1 MEHAAPE
8 CGDLHPMR
16 ILVTSP
22 FPLWPPVHGGRVRAA
37 GLAQGLAAAGA
48 DVTVLSPW
56 HPRQYRGALGPL
68 LEHRTHVL
76 PANVLPAV
84 AERVAPSQAML
95 SLEPLALP
103 RQLLRRLGRFDVYQ
117 FEFCAQARWMDLV
130 PDGAK
135 VVYSAH
141 NVERDYFSWSAERHV
156 LRSRPARRL
165 EALERSAVDRADL
178 VLTCTRADAER
189 LASLYGPHRST
200 VVANGMPAPAAD
212 AVAPLRATMRRELG
226 LRPAEQAAV
235 FVGGPAPHNRE
246 AVSFLA
252 TQVAPALERTRLVF
266 AGAASDEVRHTRA
279 ARRGD
284 IVRLGY
290 VPDLDPVLAAADV
303 GVNPVEFGSGSS
315 LKVAGY
321 LGSGLSVLATP
332 AGARGFE
339 GSDGRVTVVPRER
352 FAEALEHQTARR
364 APPGT
369 PTWGEV
375 GASLLAHL
383 RAI

>member
-1 MEHAAPE
+1 
-8 CGDLHPMR
+8 MR

-22 FPLWPPVHGGRVRAA
+22 YPLWPPVHGGRVRAA

-56 HPRQYRGALGPL
+56 HPRQHRGALGPS

-76 PANVLPAV
+76 PANVLPAI

-103 RQLLRRLGRFDVYQ
+103 RQLLQRLGRFDVYQ
-117 FEFCAQARWMDLV
+117 FEFCAQARWIDLV
-130 PDGAK
+130 PEGAK

-156 LRSRPARRL
+156 LRSAPARRL
-165 EALERSAVDRADL
+165 EALERSAVERADL
-178 VLTCTRADAER
+178 VVTCTRADADR

-200 VVANGMPAPAAD
+200 VVANGTPAPAAD
-212 AVAPLRATMRRELG
+212 AVAPLRASMRRQLG
-226 LRPAEQAAV
+226 LRPDERAAI

-246 AVSFLA
+246 AVAFLA
-252 TQVAPALERTRLVF
+252 TQVAPNLERTRLVV
-266 AGAASDEVRHTRA
+266 AGAASDEVRGTRA
-279 ARRGD
+279 AHRGD
-284 IVRLGY
+284 VIRLGY
-290 VPDLDPVLAAADV
+290 VPDLEPLLAATDV
-303 GVNPVEFGSGSS
+303 GVNPVAFGSGSS

-339 GSDGRVTVVPRER
+339 HSGDSVKVVPREG
-352 FAEALEHQTARR
+352 FAEALERQRPRR
-364 APPGT
+364 TPPAT
-369 PTWGEV
+369 PTWDQV
-375 GASLLAHL
+375 GASLLAQL
-383 RAI
+383 RSL